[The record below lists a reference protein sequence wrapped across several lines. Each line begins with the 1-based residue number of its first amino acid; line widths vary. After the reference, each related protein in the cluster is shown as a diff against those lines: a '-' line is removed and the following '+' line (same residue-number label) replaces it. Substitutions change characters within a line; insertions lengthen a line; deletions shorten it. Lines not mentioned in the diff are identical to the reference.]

1 MKLTLCWSPLPKHWW
16 WKVCC
21 TCSGDF
27 CLSVA
32 MKNFFLLVT
41 MFKTL
46 IFIFHNL
53 FISKKGWIVIKVCCN
68 DPKYC
73 VRNNN
78 MSYSFFIFSNYI
90 LSKNHCL
97 KPHTTLHVICA
108 RELKP
113 WSRVA
118 AKDSREF
125 SKYKV
130 EKGSWGCY

>member
-1 MKLTLCWSPLPKHWW
+1 MKLTLCWSSLPKHCVEGVVFVVVIFVYLLLW
-16 WKVCC
+16 
-21 TCSGDF
+21 
-27 CLSVA
+27 
-32 MKNFFLLVT
+32 KNFFLLVT
-41 MFKTL
+41 TFKTL
-46 IFIFHNL
+46 IFISHNL
-53 FISKKGWIVIKVCCN
+53 FISKKCWIVIKICCN

-73 VRNNN
+73 GRNSN

-90 LSKNHCL
+90 LSKTHCL

-118 AKDSREF
+118 AKNSREF

-130 EKGSWGCY
+130 EKGSWGSY